1 MKKLQNRISRI
12 HGQVHSLKNKFD
24 DEKWIE
30 LFGALKNG
38 DSLRS
43 KYSDDAIEIEKN
55 KETEIAPVTEGQ
67 ESHQINA
74 DGEGS
79 AKEQY
84 QALRDHH
91 KKEDE
96 GSEEAEEVEEIS
108 DEDESGE
115 HGFYED
121 YKIEHLLDIKA

>member
-1 MKKLQNRISRI
+1 MIMAITPVGNQVYIHQATPVISQINQAIFQR
-12 HGQVHSLKNKFD
+12 FD
-24 DEKWIE
+24 MQAY
-30 LFGALKNG
+30 LAG
-38 DSLRS
+38 
-43 KYSDDAIEIEKN
+43 EIEKN

>member
-1 MKKLQNRISRI
+1 MAITPVGNQIYIHQATPVISQMNQAIFQR
-12 HGQVHSLKNKFD
+12 FD
-24 DEKWIE
+24 MQSYPA
-30 LFGALKNG
+30 G
-38 DSLRS
+38 
-43 KYSDDAIEIEKN
+43 EIEKN

-84 QALRDHH
+84 QALRDHQ
-91 KKEDE
+91 KKDDDE
-96 GSEEAEEVEEIS
+96 EGEEVGENEEAVEE
-108 DEDESGE
+108 DTGE

>member
-1 MKKLQNRISRI
+1 MIMAITPVGNQVYIHQATPVISQINQAIFQR
-12 HGQVHSLKNKFD
+12 FD
-24 DEKWIE
+24 MQSY
-30 LFGALKNG
+30 LAG
-38 DSLRS
+38 
-43 KYSDDAIEIEKN
+43 EIEKN

-84 QALRDHH
+84 QALHDHQ
-91 KKEDE
+91 KKDDDDE
-96 GSEEAEEVEEIS
+96 SEEVEENEEAVE
-108 DEDESGE
+108 EDTGE